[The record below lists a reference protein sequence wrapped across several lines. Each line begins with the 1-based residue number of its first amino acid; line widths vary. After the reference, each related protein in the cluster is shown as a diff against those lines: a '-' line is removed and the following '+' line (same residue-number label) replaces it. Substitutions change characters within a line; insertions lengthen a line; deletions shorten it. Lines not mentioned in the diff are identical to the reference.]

1 MAKSTAYRCGVDDF
15 YVAHITVGEDGK
27 LTYGTPYVLGGTAS
41 VGVTYTSGENKVYE
55 SDVMIRDKRR
65 ITGAT
70 VNYSSRSVP
79 LEEQMKLFMGETA
92 ATAAAGDYEEG
103 PDDVAAPVAV
113 GWAAPRTDGSFLCT
127 WFYYATASQA
137 DESYE
142 TATENEN
149 TPADSFNFGCMPS
162 PETRKLRRR
171 KVCKN
176 EAEKTAFFASVLPQ
190 KAAS

>member
-1 MAKSTAYRCGVDDF
+1 MAKSTAYRCGVRDM
-15 YVAHITVGEDGK
+15 YVSHITVGEDGK
-27 LTYGTPYVLGGTAS
+27 LTYGAPYVVGGTAS

-55 SDVMIRDKRR
+55 SDVIIRDKRR

-70 VNYSSRSVP
+70 VNYASRSVP
-79 LEEQMKLFMGETA
+79 LEEQMKLFMGEAA

-103 PDDVAAPVAV
+103 PDDAASPVAI
-113 GWAAPRTDGSFLCT
+113 GWAAPRTDGSSLCT
-127 WFYYATASQA
+127 WMYYATCSQG
-137 DESYE
+137 DETYE

-149 TPADSFNFGCMPS
+149 TPTDSFNFACIPS

-171 KVCKN
+171 KVCKT
-176 EAEKTAFFASVLPQ
+176 EAEVTQFFASVLPT